1 MKFNFI
7 LSVLACLFAV
17 NVAQAQ
23 VVTTSPVF
31 PTENDLITLTFDAT
45 QGSGGL
51 ANFPATG
58 KVYIHTGITI
68 AAAPWQ
74 YASPP
79 AWGSELP
86 SRLMTRSATNPNIYT
101 FVLTPSA
108 RAFYGLT
115 AAQVGT
121 ELSMVFYGD
130 LVSSGGANR
139 KEGKGTG
146 GTDIFMPLYA
156 AGSPLLTIFQNPA
169 IDYGVYNTGANV
181 TLTAAASVPAT
192 CSFTVDGV
200 QGATTPNVTTLTQSI
215 TAGAAGDHTI
225 VFTAVAGAQT
235 STATYHY
242 TVASTLVQDAP
253 TGTVN
258 GINYLGGGNIRL
270 QLTAPQK
277 GNVYV
282 VGSFNNWTPSATYQM
297 KKDVNG
303 NRFWIDL
310 SLTPGSKY
318 TYQYY
323 IDGTLRVADPL
334 SEVVLNQWD
343 DPYIPAV
350 NYPNRPTFPGTKAIG
365 NVSLI
370 ELDLPAYQWQNTA
383 NYVRPKKTDLIV
395 YELLVRDFTSAQ
407 SFNKVKDSL
416 NYLQTMGVN
425 CIEFMPISEFE
436 GNLSWG
442 YNTSFHGALD
452 KYYGT
457 RTAFKQLVDEC
468 HRRNIAVV
476 MDIAFN
482 HVFSQSPLAQMYW
495 DASTSPSRPAADNP
509 WLNQTAKHDFNVGSD
524 MNHESQWTREYVV
537 QCCKRWM
544 TDFQVDG
551 FRFDLS
557 KGFTQ
562 RNTLGNTGAWGAYD
576 ASRIAI
582 LAHYATQ
589 LRTTDPNALLILEHF
604 TNSDNNEEKELSDIH
619 GFMPWGNGTYTWN
632 ETSMGYTNDNS
643 YATSYKARNW
653 ANPNLVSF
661 MESHD
666 EERLMYKNLTY
677 GNSTQAPTYDVKT
690 LATALK
696 RQEMVAAMFFTVPGP
711 KMIWQFGEIGYDISI
726 TQCATTPITFST
738 NCRLDSKPL
747 LWNYL
752 TVAARKHLYDVYT
765 KILKVRTAEPAF
777 ETTNFTTNLSG
788 MTKIIKLNHSDMNVL
803 AIANSAVTGNT
814 STPVFQNTGT
824 WYELFT
830 GNTLDVTDVNT
841 PITLTPGEYRI
852 YTSRP
857 VVIGTEPIAPNSLW
871 SMMLFPN
878 PTQTETAI
886 AYSLPENT
894 AVTVEVFDM
903 LGRKMATL
911 AQNETQTAGI
921 QQIDYNTADLPQG
934 TYIVRLSANGA
945 QEVRKLVKQ

>member
-7 LSVLACLFAV
+7 LSALACLFAV
-17 NVAQAQ
+17 SVSRAQ

-51 ANFPATG
+51 AGYTAG
-58 KVYIHTGITI
+58 DVYIHTGATI
-68 AAAPWQ
+68 GGSRWQ
-74 YASPP
+74 NVKSAWMVNIP
-79 AWGSELP
+79 ACK
-86 SRLMTRSATNPNIYT
+86 MTRSTTNPNIYT
-101 FVLTPSA
+101 IDITPNA
-108 RAFYGLT
+108 RAYYGLT
-115 AAQVGT
+115 AAQSVT
-121 ELSMVFYGD
+121 ELSMVFRGQIAG
-130 LVSSGGANR
+130 SP
-139 KEGKGTG
+139 EGKGTG

-156 AGSPLLTIFQNPA
+156 AGSPLLTIFQSPA
-169 IDYGVYNTGANV
+169 NDYGVYAAGANISV
-181 TLTAAASVPAT
+181 TAAASVAAT

-200 QGATTPNVTTLTQSI
+200 PQGTPTPNVTSLTLPL
-215 TAGAAGDHTI
+215 TAGAAGDHTV

-242 TVASTLVQDAP
+242 TVTQNLVQDAP
-253 TGTVN
+253 AGTVN

-282 VGSFNNWTPSATYQM
+282 VGSFNNWAATAAYQM

-310 SLTPGSKY
+310 ALAPGSKY

-323 IDGTLRVADPL
+323 IDGNLRVADPM

-343 DPYIPAV
+343 DPYIPAAT
-350 NYPNRPTFPGTKAIG
+350 YPNRPTFPGTKAIG

-370 ELDLPAYQWQNTA
+370 ELDLPVYQWQST
-383 NYVRPKKTDLIV
+383 NYVRPKKTDLVV
-395 YELLVRDFTSAQ
+395 YELLVRDFVGAQ
-407 SFNKVKDSL
+407 SFQKVQDSL
-416 NYLQTMGVN
+416 NYLQKMGVN
-425 CIEFMPISEFE
+425 CIELMPISEFE

-457 RTAFKQLVDEC
+457 RTALKQLVDEC

-495 DASTSPSRPAADNP
+495 DGTNSRPAASNP
-509 WLNQTAKHDFNVGSD
+509 WLNQTAKHDFNVGYD

-537 QCCKRWM
+537 ETCRRWM
-544 TDFQVDG
+544 TEFKMDG

-562 RNTLGNTGAWGAYD
+562 TNTLGNTGAWGAYD
-576 ASRIAI
+576 QSRINT
-582 LAHYATQ
+582 LAYYATQ
-589 LRTTDPNALLILEHF
+589 LRATDATTHLILEHF
-604 TNSDNNEEKELSDIH
+604 ADNSEEKVLSDTH
-619 GFMPWGNGTYTWN
+619 GYMLWGNGTYTWN
-632 ETSMGYTNDNS
+632 ETSMGYPNDNS
-643 YATSYKARNW
+643 FATSYKARTW

-666 EERLMYKNLTY
+666 EERLMYKNLQF
-677 GNSTQAPTYDVKT
+677 GNSTQAPTYDVKN

-696 RQEMVAAMFFTVPGP
+696 RQEMVAALFFSVPGP
-711 KMIWQFGEIGYDISI
+711 KMIWQFGELGYDISI
-726 TQCATTPITFST
+726 TQCNTVPITFSA
-738 NCRLDSKPL
+738 NCRLDARPL

-752 TVAARKHLYDVYT
+752 ANAGRKNLYDVYT
-765 KILKVRTAEPAF
+765 KILNLRTTEPAF
-777 ETTNFTTNLSG
+777 ETTNYTTNLSG
-788 MTKIIKLNHSDMNVL
+788 MTKIIKLNDPSMNVL
-803 AIANSAVTGNT
+803 VVANSAVTSNT

-830 GNTLDVTDVNT
+830 GTTLNVTDVNVAL
-841 PITLTPGEYRI
+841 TLTPGEYRL

-857 VVIGTEPIAPNSLW
+857 VVGTEKPAENSVW
-871 SMMLFPN
+871 NMMLFPN
-878 PTQTETAI
+878 PAQTETAI

-903 LGRKMATL
+903 IGRKIATL
-911 AQNETQTAGI
+911 AQNENQAAGI

-934 TYIVRLSANGA
+934 TYLIRLSANGA
-945 QEVRKLVKQ
+945 QEVRKLVVIRN